1 MTVPE
6 VTALV
11 RRPGP
16 RLAEGLVTHIE
27 RHQVD
32 VDLAVRQWE
41 RYVEVLRRVG
51 WNVIEVSPADDCPD
65 AVFIEDTVVVR
76 NGTALVAR
84 PGAESRR
91 PEIAATRDIIGQ
103 LGYAV
108 VEVDEPGTLD
118 GGDVLKIGDRIY
130 VGQGGRSNSGGAQ
143 ALRSTFADQGVEV
156 VEVPV
161 SKVLHLKSGVTA
173 LPNGT
178 VVGYEPLVDEPGAFP
193 NFMAVPEES
202 GAHVVVVDD
211 KRIIM
216 ADDAPKTAD
225 LFVNMGLLPITVSI
239 SEFQKLE
246 GCVTCLSVRLRGVPS

>member
-1 MTVPE
+1 VPA

-16 RLAEGLVTHIE
+16 RLAEGLITHIE
-27 RHQVD
+27 RQPVD
-32 VDLAVRQWE
+32 VDLALRQWE

-51 WNVIEVSPADDCPD
+51 WDVIEVPPADDCPD

-76 NGTALVAR
+76 NGTALMTR
-84 PGAESRR
+84 PGALPRR
-91 PEIAATRDIIGQ
+91 PEVAATRDIVSR
-103 LGYAV
+103 LGYALA
-108 VEVDEPGTLD
+108 EVPEPGTLE

-130 VGQGGRSNSGGAQ
+130 VGQGGRSNEGGAQ
-143 ALRSTFADQGVEV
+143 ALQATFVGQGVEV
-156 VEVPV
+156 IGVPV
-161 SKVLHLKSGVTA
+161 RKVLHLKSGVTA

-193 NFMAVPEES
+193 HFMAVPEES

-225 LFVNMGLLPITVSI
+225 LYVQMGLRPITVSI

-246 GCVTCLSVRLRGVPS
+246 GCVTCLSVRLRGPVS

>member
-1 MTVPE
+1 VPA

-16 RLAEGLVTHIE
+16 RLAEGLITHIE

-51 WNVIEVSPADDCPD
+51 WDVIEVPAADDCPD

-76 NGTALVAR
+76 NSTALIAR
-84 PGAESRR
+84 SGALPRR
-91 PEIAATRDIIGQ
+91 PEVDATREIVSQ
-103 LGYAV
+103 LGYTIA
-108 VEVDEPGTLD
+108 EIAEPGTLD

-130 VGQGGRSNSGGAQ
+130 VGQGGRSNADGAQ
-143 ALRSTFADQGVEV
+143 ALRETFAGQGIDV

-161 SKVLHLKSGVTA
+161 RKVLHLKSGVTA

-178 VVGYEPLVDEPGAFP
+178 VVGYEPLVDERGAFRD
-193 NFMAVPEES
+193 FLAVPEES

-225 LFVNMGLLPITVSI
+225 LYVSMGLKPITVSI

>member
-1 MTVPE
+1 
-6 VTALV
+6 
-11 RRPGP
+11 
-16 RLAEGLVTHIE
+16 LAEGLITHIE

-51 WNVIEVSPADDCPD
+51 WDVIEVPPADDCPD

-76 NGTALVAR
+76 NSIALMTR
-84 PGAESRR
+84 PGAMPRR
-91 PEIAATRDIIGQ
+91 PEVSATREIMSK
-103 LGYAV
+103 LGYTIA
-108 VEVDEPGTLD
+108 EVDEPGTLD

-130 VGQGGRSNSGGAQ
+130 VGQGGRSNAEGAQ
-143 ALRSTFADQGVEV
+143 ALRATFGDQGVEV

-161 SKVLHLKSGVTA
+161 RKVLHLKSGVTA

-178 VVGYEPLVDEPGAFP
+178 VVGYEPLVDERSAFAD
-193 NFMAVPEES
+193 FMAVPEES

-211 KRIIM
+211 KRVIM

-225 LFVNMGLLPITVSI
+225 LYVSMGLKPITVSI